1 MSPHSYTDKASEF
14 VQEAS
19 TLQASVGKQ
28 DADDVSI
35 PISHIDGRFRASA
48 FSPAAVASQTGQD
61 ARRQPVS
68 LCERGATSHCAACEN
83 LLLSV
88 SVD

>member
-19 TLQASVGKQ
+19 TLQATVGKQ

-35 PISHIDGRFRASA
+35 PISHIDGRFRARA
-48 FSPAAVASQTGQD
+48 LPLATVASQTGQD
-61 ARRQPVS
+61 ACRQPVF
-68 LCERGATSHCAACEN
+68 LCERGATSHCAVCGELTAGCFC
-83 LLLSV
+83 
-88 SVD
+88 